1 MTHATAGAASRA
13 GNVFFLLRGV
23 RAKFSS
29 DAADSRDFLILDTLG
44 GQDWASQIDLAERL
58 GINRTIMV
66 QVIDRLEERGEVQRT
81 RDPGNRR
88 QYVLSLTDRGR
99 AALEERRRIV
109 AERGAR
115 LTSALTRREAARLDA
130 LLARLLPEAVRPL
143 VQGTENLVAQADLR
157 LRRQGDDKLAGTG
170 LRLRFYRPLS
180 ALVAAGP
187 CAQQEL
193 AEVLAITRP
202 AASQL
207 VDELVKPGLVRRDR
221 DPHDRRRYALE
232 VTEAGRTA
240 LTVIAMAVQE
250 LTDEV
255 EALLGPGG
263 EDALRALLLKIK
275 PRPPR
280 PEPPAPP
287 RPGHHSKRSP
297 RSARATRGCRRGGQF
312 LSAVDEASS
321 SALSMRPGRPRLY
334 WGTPAARARKDR
346 ST

>member
-1 MTHATAGAASRA
+1 MPRRRYEVREPANRAEPTVAVTPTERTTELSQALPEPLA
-13 GNVFFLLRGV
+13 GNVFFVLRGV

-29 DAADSRDFLILDTLG
+29 DAADCAAADSRDFLILDALG
-44 GQDWASQIDLAERL
+44 GQDWASQVDLAERL

-66 QVIDRLEERGEVQRT
+66 QVIDRLEERGEVRRT

-99 AALEERRRIV
+99 AVLEDRRLTV
-109 AERGAR
+109 EERGAR
-115 LTSALTRREAARLDA
+115 LTSALTREETARLDA
-130 LLARLLPEAVRPL
+130 LLARLLPESARPL

-193 AEVLAITRP
+193 AEVLAITGP

-207 VDELVKPGLVRRDR
+207 VDELVKAGLVRRGR

-232 VTEAGRTA
+232 VTDPGRKA
-240 LTVIAMAVQE
+240 LTVIAVAVQE
-250 LTDEV
+250 LANEV
-255 EALLGPGG
+255 ATLLGPGG
-263 EDALRALLLKIK
+263 EDALRTLLLKI
-275 PRPPR
+275 
-280 PEPPAPP
+280 EP
-287 RPGHHSKRSP
+287 
-297 RSARATRGCRRGGQF
+297 T
-312 LSAVDEASS
+312 
-321 SALSMRPGRPRLY
+321 
-334 WGTPAARARKDR
+334 AAAY
-346 ST
+346 